1 MGKLIHLRA
10 GTAFRRMLLGATAA
24 LTALTMTATA
34 ASASPAVKP
43 AAGQPSVTI
52 TQLRE
57 IKELVGSPTFK
68 RDQALFRRERAK
80 LAHMSTQQ
88 VEQLLAKAIVVHRS
102 DTRRGGPDGLGY
114 SRTGDTI
121 WLNMTEV
128 VVWSVASVAAIIGVL
143 IFLGVPGAT
152 ADVMVGS
159 IVATLVGAAFLA
171 RCAWITY
178 DKPRSW
184 GNYGC

>member
-1 MGKLIHLRA
+1 MGKLINLRA
-10 GTAFRRMLLGATAA
+10 GTVFRRMLIGAAAA

-43 AAGQPSVTI
+43 ANGQPSVTL
-52 TQLRE
+52 TQLSE
-57 IKELVGSPTFK
+57 IKALVGPQTFK
-68 RDQALFRRERAK
+68 RDRALFQRERAK

-88 VEQLLAKAIVVHRS
+88 VEQLLAKTLVVRRPGAS
-102 DTRRGGPDGLGY
+102 RGGPDGLGY

-121 WLNMTEV
+121 WLNKTEV

>member
-10 GTAFRRMLLGATAA
+10 GPAFRRMLIGAAAA
-24 LTALTMTATA
+24 LTALTMTATT

-43 AAGQPSVTI
+43 ANGQPSVTI
-52 TQLRE
+52 IQLSE
-57 IKELVGSPTFK
+57 IKALVGAKTFK
-68 RDQALFRRERAK
+68 RDQALFQRERAK

-88 VEQLLAKAIVVHRS
+88 VEQLLAKTLVV
-102 DTRRGGPDGLGY
+102 RRPDAGRAGPDGLGY

-121 WLNMTEV
+121 WLNKTEV
-128 VVWSVASVAAIIGVL
+128 VIWSVASVAAIVGVL